1 MAKPF
6 VSVLIDTYNH
16 ERFIEE
22 AIVSVLEQDFP
33 ASERE
38 IIVVD
43 DGSTDRTPEIVRKF
57 EPRVRL
63 LRKENGGQASAFN
76 AGIPECKGEIVSF
89 LDGDDWWA
97 PAKLSRV
104 APVFARSP
112 EVGMVGH
119 GTMTVFADGEE
130 HTEILRVGHRF
141 SLQTVE
147 GARMFRSRKSFLGTR
162 STIRASILAKL
173 LPVPETI
180 RIEADEFVFTMAAAL
195 GEVEILPEA
204 LFFYRLHSANFY
216 SQDGFDEKSV
226 KRKQQSIAELA
237 KNLDLRLKELGTS
250 EAVVRTVVD
259 AVWVEADQLRLSTE
273 GGAPWETVRT
283 ELAMYHLLN
292 SDAPWS
298 HRVFKYATVLPAYLF
313 SPRFYYRVRRDLANS
328 RWYVNVRKILFPV
341 PQPGHLKR
349 SLKPAAQKR
358 DVR

>member
-33 ASERE
+33 AADRE

-43 DGSTDRTPEIVRKF
+43 DGSSDQTPEIVRTF
-57 EPRVRL
+57 EPQVRL
-63 LRKENGGQASAFN
+63 LRKINGGQGSAFN
-76 AGIPECKGEIVSF
+76 VGIPECRGEVVSF
-89 LDGDDWWA
+89 LDGDDWWVRK
-97 PAKLSRV
+97 KLSCV
-104 APVFARSP
+104 IPVFAGDP
-112 EVGMVGH
+112 EIGMVGH
-119 GTMTVFADGEE
+119 GTITVLPDGKE
-130 HTEILRVGHRF
+130 HTEILTEGHRF
-141 SLQTVE
+141 SLETVG

-162 STIRASILAKL
+162 STIRTSNLRKL

-204 LFFYRLHSANFY
+204 LFFYRLHNANLY
-216 SQDGFDEKSV
+216 SQHGFNKNNV
-226 KRKQQSIAELA
+226 RRKQQSISELA
-237 KNLDLRLKELGTS
+237 RNLELRLKDLGTS

-259 AVWVEADQLRLSTE
+259 AVWVEADQLRLSTH

-283 ELAMYHLLN
+283 ELAMYHLLH

-298 HRVFKYATVLPAYLF
+298 HRVFKYATVLPAYF
-313 SPRFYYRVRRDLANS
+313 VPPRFYYRVRRGLAESN
-328 RWYVNVRKILFPV
+328 WYLNARKVLFPV
-341 PQPGHLKR
+341 PQPGHVRR
-349 SLKPAAQKR
+349 SLKAGS
-358 DVR
+358 

>member
-6 VSVLIDTYNH
+6 VSALIDTYNH
-16 ERFIEE
+16 ERFIEK

-33 ASERE
+33 ESDRE

-43 DGSTDRTPEIVRKF
+43 DGSSDRTPEIVRKF
-57 EPRVRL
+57 EPQARL
-63 LRKENGGQASAFN
+63 LRKTNGGQASAFN
-76 AGIPECKGEIVSF
+76 AGIPECRGEVVAF

-97 PAKLSRV
+97 PSKLSRV
-104 APVFARSP
+104 APVFAKSR

-119 GTMTVFADGEE
+119 GTITVFGDAKE
-130 HTEILRVGHRF
+130 HREVLAEGHRF

-162 STIRASILAKL
+162 STIRTAILKKL
-173 LPVPETI
+173 LPVPEAI

-204 LFFYRLHSANFY
+204 LFFYRLHSANLY
-216 SQDGFDEKSV
+216 SQHAFDEKSV
-226 KRKQQSIAELA
+226 RRKQQSIEELA
-237 KNLDLRLKELGTS
+237 KNLDLRLKEWGTS

-259 AVWVEADQLRLSTE
+259 AVWVEADQLRLSTD

-283 ELAMYHLLN
+283 ELAMYHLLHN
-292 SDAPWS
+292 DAPWS
-298 HRVFKYATVLPAYLF
+298 HRVFKYATVLPAYF
-313 SPRFYYRVRRDLANS
+313 VPPRFYYRVRRGLAESN
-328 RWYVNVRKILFPV
+328 WYLNARKVLFPV
-341 PQPGHLKR
+341 PQPGHLRR
-349 SLKPAAQKR
+349 SLKAATQKR